1 MFLPSLSINL
11 PKGGNIMDDK
21 ISEERKE
28 ELIKEFSKEHKTSEL
43 FGNETTDTIDVS
55 DLAKEIGQ
63 EIWEVL

>member
-11 PKGGNIMDDK
+11 LKGAKNMDEQ

-28 ELIKEFSKEHKTSEL
+28 ELIKEFSKPHKTSEL
-43 FGNETTDTIDVS
+43 FDNGHTDTTDVGE
-55 DLAKEIGQ
+55 LAQEIGQ